1 MLKKDNCIKGWN
13 TDFITD
19 SRTHNSNG
27 YSNNI
32 FSNNIYS
39 YDDDEPKEECIKQTY
54 KDAEYSC
61 LLKSS
66 SKYKAKVIHIN
77 VKPGVKTFVFGL
89 PKYSYVD
96 FAINGNYSF
105 PDVTELVIEGN
116 VNTIAIKNSL
126 FPNVKNIVSHN
137 VQYKDGRDM
146 LIKISTL
153 LNSFVK
159 DENSVLDM
167 KNIKDIYKNALCG
180 CKAKKAIHTDS
191 IVKLHDKAFSG
202 YNNFEVDKKT
212 NTKFFGDI
220 LVDLDLSSKEFELP
234 DDRYDFRII
243 SKFEVSR
250 TNVTLKIH
258 KYETFNKFM
267 SLNGQI
273 SLSSLIIDIPKG
285 YNEEYNFADFF
296 SKIEFNNQVS
306 SIHINNSSVV
316 KTIDG
321 VLYSADMKNL
331 LWSPR
336 CKTGVLHIPDG
347 VEVISNEAF
356 WSSKLKEVTMPDSIK
371 IIESEAFVA
380 SSIEKID
387 LSKNILILGKC
398 AFKNCR
404 NLKEIDIPGTV
415 SVIPLS
421 CFAGVRLERITLH
434 EGLKLIQARA
444 FEDVVCDIHLPKT
457 LESVEE
463 NNFIYVSTMHTTSKI
478 PIGLLSSIF
487 ESTMTNSD
495 IVDVYCDDKLLCVP
509 RMLPNM
515 YSRKKIKAI
524 EYSGGNIQN
533 ELLKMFEFDIFN
545 NSKASIC
552 RKANLALLIYERTK
566 NEIAKNIVLENADS
580 YVKFLTND
588 CIESLAVIEETIVKL
603 IKIGAFK
610 RKDLKQIL
618 EFAEERKMVKL
629 TAYVLDV
636 LKRYNVVD
644 RYSL

>member
-1 MLKKDNCIKGWN
+1 MLKKDNCIKGCN
-13 TDFITD
+13 TNFITD
-19 SRTHNSNG
+19 SRTHNSNW

-39 YDDDEPKEECIKQTY
+39 YDEPKEECIKQTY

-89 PKYSYVD
+89 PEYSYVD
-96 FAINGNYSF
+96 FAIKGNYSF

-116 VNTIAIKNSL
+116 VNTISIKNSL

-146 LIKISTL
+146 LIKTSTL

-159 DENSVLDM
+159 DENYVLDM
-167 KNIKDIYKNALCG
+167 KEIKDIYKNALCG

-220 LVDLDLSSKEFELP
+220 LVDLDLNSKEIELP

-243 SKFEVSR
+243 SEFEISR

-258 KYETFNKFM
+258 KYETFNRFM
-267 SLNGQI
+267 SLNSLI

-296 SKIEFNNQVS
+296 SNIEFNTQVS

-321 VLYSADMKNL
+321 VLYSADMKKL
-331 LWSPR
+331 LWAPKR
-336 CKTGVLHIPDG
+336 KTGVLHIPDG

-356 WSSKLKEVTMPDSIK
+356 WSSKFKEVTMPDSIK
-371 IIESEAFVA
+371 IIESEAFVT
-380 SSIEKID
+380 SSIEKIY

-398 AFKNCR
+398 AFQNCR

-415 SVIPLS
+415 SVIPS
-421 CFAGVRLERITLH
+421 NCFSGVRLEKITLH
-434 EGLKLIQARA
+434 EGLRLIQTGA
-444 FEDVVCDIHLPKT
+444 FEDIVCDDIYLPKT
-457 LESVEE
+457 LDVVEKS
-463 NNFIYVSTMHTTSKI
+463 NFIYVSKIHTISKI
-478 PIGLLSSIF
+478 PLGLLSSIF
-487 ESTMTNSD
+487 ESTMTNTD
-495 IVDVYCDDKLLCVP
+495 IVDVYCDSKLLCVP
-509 RMLPNM
+509 RLLKNI
-515 YSRKKIKAI
+515 YTTKKMKAI
-524 EYSGGNIQN
+524 EYSGVNIQN
-533 ELLKMFEFDIFN
+533 ELLRIIDFDKFKN
-545 NSKASIC
+545 NKDSLY
-552 RKANLALLIYERTK
+552 RKYKLALLIYERTK

-588 CIESLAVIEETIVKL
+588 CIESLAVREETIIKL

-610 RKDLKQIL
+610 YKTLKQIL
-618 EFAEERKMVKL
+618 EFAEEKKMVKL